1 MQLQY
6 RKVKKLPVQTNSVR
20 NLKLRQK
27 FSKLMLELLHDG
39 KRILNI
45 DETWIG
51 QTNYTRQL
59 WRSPTVHASEPE
71 NLVTPR
77 ITMIVALDNH
87 GDIYLSLMQSNT
99 NQDTFCNYISHL
111 VEQLDKDR
119 PNWRL
124 DTVI

>member
-1 MQLQY
+1 
-6 RKVKKLPVQTNSVR
+6 
-20 NLKLRQK
+20 
-27 FSKLMLELLHDG
+27 
-39 KRILNI
+39 
-45 DETWIG
+45 
-51 QTNYTRQL
+51 
-59 WRSPTVHASEPE
+59 
-71 NLVTPR
+71 
-77 ITMIVALDNH
+77 MIVALDNH